1 MYYNQPKD
9 GDFLTDFLVFLFT
22 MTFSNTTTKD
32 GIIQDCEFWLF
43 ASNYGQI
50 SGDTN
55 LLNTF
60 TSLTNRALDSVVTS
74 IFESDDRWEFDDTTY
89 TDYPIATTD
98 LVNSQRD
105 YVLSVSHLKVIRIEA
120 KNETGDWVK
129 LKPKDL
135 VDITIARDEYM
146 KEDAQPMYYD
156 KVANSIFLYPAPNYN
171 STGGLRVYYQR
182 EPNYFVS
189 TDTDKEPGFASILHR
204 LIPLK
209 ACYDF
214 AIANNL
220 TDKIT
225 TLNNEITKKELELR
239 KFYGRRNKDEKLAI
253 KTVET
258 STN

>member
-1 MYYNQPKD
+1 
-9 GDFLTDFLVFLFT
+9 
-22 MTFSNTTTKD
+22 MTFSNTTNKD

-50 SGDTN
+50 TGDTN

-60 TSLTNRALDSVVTS
+60 TSLSNRALDSVVTS
-74 IFESDDRWEFDDTTY
+74 IFNADDRWQFDDTTY

-105 YVLSVSHLKVIRIEA
+105 YVLSVSHLKVTRVEI
-120 KNETGDWVK
+120 KNDTGDWLK
-129 LKPKDL
+129 LKPMDL
-135 VDITIARDEYM
+135 VDITQARDEFM
-146 KEDAQPMYYD
+146 KEDGQPMYYD
-156 KVANSIFLYPAPNYN
+156 KVANSVFLYPASDYN

-189 TDTDKEPGFASILHR
+189 TDTTKEAGFASILHR

-225 TLNNEITKKELELR
+225 TLNNEITKKEFELK
-239 KFYGRRNKDEKLAI
+239 KFYGRRNKDEILKI
-253 KTVET
+253 IPRDTP
-258 STN
+258 SF